1 MMKFG
6 RPWNVEGVRPR
17 AQETARTA
25 ARRSRVTVGEWL
37 DSAIIERAADEGI
50 DLPGTHDDGA
60 RPRADLAVVNDRL
73 AHLTKQLDHIERT
86 GGSTQFNERSREDRD
101 AIAHL
106 DQRIDHVITEGR
118 FAVREI
124 ERRAMS
130 IDQTLS
136 NLGRSRLHGAYLAP
150 SHPPLE
156 PGKAGVIA
164 KQHAADTGCGPGEL
178 QQPRGNLDLSGLEQ
192 QLVRISRQIDTMTR
206 PCHAEA
212 AAEALRAGLTDIKG
226 IVTATI
232 PAPELKAIENEI
244 RNLVERFD
252 VDRNRGLD
260 PAAFAAVEHS
270 LTEVRDELR
279 RHAPVNLARF
289 DQAVQTLS
297 RKFDVIAASLPDP
310 SGLQRI
316 DEAMAAVRG
325 VVSQLASNDALV
337 RVAQDV
343 RGIAEKLERMTTTVV
358 QPPSDQLGPTVSAT
372 LENKI
377 TQLAQKVDAS
387 EARLNH
393 LGSIERG
400 LAELVQHL
408 ERIRAR
414 NAQAVHAAQPAVSG
428 SNNAASGSNDETV
441 EALRRRVDALIQK
454 RAVEQRRESAPEA
467 IQGMI
472 GDVAGRVVTA
482 ESDAR
487 QVAPPFVATEQK
499 PVSPAPIATSQHEQP
514 RQPKVM
520 QSATRDY
527 APDNPARERTTDQS
541 LSPPVELRSAKPD
554 SVIAD
559 GAGPQIKATAKEA
572 PTIGTSS
579 LSAPARTFTSRVTRF
594 GPAFAND
601 VRSARPMP
609 LAATR
614 LPIDPSLPPDTPLE
628 PGSGKPRLGDVGAS
642 AIAAHLE
649 GLNADDPE
657 KTKSRA
663 EFIAAARRAAQVAAS
678 GPEDTRRM
686 SEGASIRTQKTLTQR
701 MKTLFF
707 GGMLLVTVL
716 GLSRL
721 GFYHIYQP
729 QLGTGFNHGGS
740 TQTITATPSQID
752 SARARVGTVA
762 VASGQ
767 KAMTESSTPSTT
779 LSRMAAPE
787 ASLTPAT
794 TSQVL
799 SDRQPVAADLT
810 HGAFAVSQS
819 NAAEGLAGAAT
830 HLLAPDNA
838 QAPSLS
844 TATAAES
851 APEGEGRPVINTASQ
866 LYAALSAG
874 NPAAAYEM
882 GSRFAEGRGVLVNFQ
897 QAAIWFDRAAK
908 AGSVPGLFRLA
919 VLYERGQGVAK
930 DLQEARR
937 LYLAAADK
945 GHAKAMHNLA
955 VMYVQAIDGK
965 PDFATAARWFQK
977 AANHA
982 VVDSQYNLGVLLSR
996 GVGID
1001 QNLPE
1006 AYKWFALAA
1015 ARGDREAANR
1025 RDGVA
1030 ALLDAQSLNAAR
1042 LAVQAFVAE
1051 TPQADAMTNP
1061 EPAGG
1066 WDHVLSGA
1074 ASRSMPPPRVTA
1086 PQPRVI
1092 L

>member
-37 DSAIIERAADEGI
+37 DSAIIERAVDDGI
-50 DLPGTHDDGA
+50 DLPGTHDDGD
-60 RPRADLAVVNDRL
+60 RPRADLAAINDRL
-73 AHLTKQLDHIERT
+73 THLTKQLDRIERT
-86 GGSTQFNERSREDRD
+86 GGSTQLNERSREDRD

-130 IDQTLS
+130 IDQALS
-136 NLGRSRLHGAYLAP
+136 NLGRSRLNGAYLAP
-150 SHPPLE
+150 SRPPIE
-156 PGKAGVIA
+156 PGTAGDIA
-164 KQHAADTGCGPGEL
+164 KQNAADTRCEPGEL
-178 QQPRGNLDLSGLEQ
+178 QQQRGNSDSGLEQ
-192 QLVRISRQIDTMTR
+192 QLVRISRQIDTVTR
-206 PCHAEA
+206 PCRAEA
-212 AAEALRAGLTDIKG
+212 AADALRAGLADIKG
-226 IVTATI
+226 IVTATM
-232 PAPELKAIENEI
+232 PAPELKVIENEI
-244 RNLVERFD
+244 RGLVERFD
-252 VDRNRGLD
+252 ADRNRGLD
-260 PAAFAAVEHS
+260 PGAFAGLERS
-270 LTEVRDELR
+270 LAEVRDELR
-279 RHAPVNLARF
+279 GHASVSVAGF
-289 DQAVQTLS
+289 DQAVERLS

-310 SGLQRI
+310 GGLQRI
-316 DEAMAAVRG
+316 DEAVAAVRSL
-325 VVSQLASNDALV
+325 VSQLASNDALAS
-337 RVAQDV
+337 VAQDV
-343 RGIAEKLERMTTTVV
+343 RVIAEKLERMATTLGR
-358 QPPSDQLGPTVSAT
+358 PPSDHPGPTASAK

-377 TQLAQKVDAS
+377 TQLARKVDAS
-387 EARLNH
+387 EARLTH

-414 NAQAVHAAQPAVSG
+414 DAQAVNAVKPTV
-428 SNNAASGSNDETV
+428 SGSNDESV

-454 RAVEQRRESAPEA
+454 RAVERRTESAPEA
-467 IQGMI
+467 VQGTV
-472 GDVAGRVVTA
+472 GDVADRVATVEA
-482 ESDAR
+482 DAR
-487 QVAPPFVATEQK
+487 QVAPAFVATEQK
-499 PVSPAPIATSQHEQP
+499 PVSPPPIATSQHEQP
-514 RQPKVM
+514 RQPKAM
-520 QSATRDY
+520 QSAIRDY
-527 APDNPARERTTDQS
+527 APDNPVRERTTNQP
-541 LSPPVELRSAKPD
+541 LSPPAELLSAKTH

-559 GAGPQIKATAKEA
+559 GAGPQINATAKA
-572 PTIGTSS
+572 DPSIGVSP
-579 LSAPARTFTSRVTRF
+579 LSASARTFTSRVTRF

-628 PGSGKPRLGDVGAS
+628 PGSGKQRPGDVGAS
-642 AIAAHLE
+642 VIAAHLE
-649 GLNADDPE
+649 GLSVDDPD

-663 EFIAAARRAAQVAAS
+663 EFIAAARRAAQAAAS
-678 GPEDTRRM
+678 GQEDTRRM
-686 SEGASIRTQKTLTQR
+686 NEGAPIRTEKTLTQR
-701 MKTLFF
+701 MKTLLF

-721 GFYHIYQP
+721 GFYLYQP
-729 QLGTGFNHGGS
+729 QPGLGFNHGGS
-740 TQTITATPSQID
+740 AQPIPVTANQLG
-752 SARARVGTVA
+752 SARARVDTIA

-767 KAMTESSTPSTT
+767 KAVAESSTPSTT
-779 LSRMAAPE
+779 LSRMSAPE
-787 ASLTPAT
+787 ASLTAT
-794 TSQVL
+794 TTSRVL
-799 SDRQPVAADLT
+799 SDRQS
-810 HGAFAVSQS
+810 GAPGSTDGTFAVSQS
-819 NAAEGLAGAAT
+819 NAAGGFTGATT

-838 QAPSLS
+838 QAPSAS
-844 TATAAES
+844 TATGAES
-851 APEGEGRPVINTASQ
+851 AAEGEGRAVINTASQ

-874 NPAAAYEM
+874 SPAAAYEM
-882 GSRFAEGRGVLVNFQ
+882 GSRFAEGRGVPINFQ
-897 QAAIWFDRAAK
+897 QAALWFDRAAK

-937 LYLAAADK
+937 LYLAAADN

-965 PDFATAARWFQK
+965 PDFAAAARWFQK

-982 VVDSQYNLGVLLSR
+982 VADSQYNLGILLSR
-996 GVGID
+996 GVGVD

-1025 RDGVA
+1025 RDDVA

-1051 TPQADAMTNP
+1051 APQADSMTNP
-1061 EPAGG
+1061 EPPGG
-1066 WDHVLSGA
+1066 WDQVLSGA
-1074 ASRSMPPPRVTA
+1074 ASRSTPPRVTA